1 LLFHQHSPICASSYI
16 LVFILTMVQCLA
28 TDAKGDRCTRD
39 AKLPGGRPTRLRQ
52 PQIQDRNE
60 DGEFDDTLKKKNPAT
75 PEKPELNVVKAVED
89 HEELMQLASDVVG
102 VESDLLTVTTVM
114 TRVLDLT

>member
-1 LLFHQHSPICASSYI
+1 MSGCP
-16 LVFILTMVQCLA
+16 A
-28 TDAKGDRCTRD
+28 TDSKDRRCD
-39 AKLPGGRPTRLRQ
+39 KDVKFPPGNPLVCGNHKYK
-52 PQIQDRNE
+52 IND